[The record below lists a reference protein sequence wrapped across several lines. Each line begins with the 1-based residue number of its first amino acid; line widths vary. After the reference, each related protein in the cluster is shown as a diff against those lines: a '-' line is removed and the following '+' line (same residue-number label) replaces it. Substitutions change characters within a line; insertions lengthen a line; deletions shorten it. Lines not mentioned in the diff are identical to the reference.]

1 MRSYEFQMGNQCQDA
16 PEEYARGEF
25 RSRPASKGWLR
36 SLAQS
41 LEQSSRRVFFCKI
54 FVVIRL
60 LRNSLCEPKASA
72 IQSSRSCED
81 CTDLPKF
88 FCGSQYCTSPLLIQE
103 KAVRYQLP

>member
-60 LRNSLCEPKASA
+60 LRNSLCESKTSA
-72 IQSSRSCED
+72 IQNSRSCED
-81 CTDLPKF
+81 CLSRGLIPPEPSKHRLPTQNSKE
-88 FCGSQYCTSPLLIQE
+88 P
-103 KAVRYQLP
+103 